1 MLLLCGLVPA
11 VLAVSE
17 CAVILGSL
25 SYDSEDADLDLYLEA
40 RGPRG
45 SALLELS
52 TACTSR
58 ELPRRRNPATRIM
71 LPKWRRFRRGLQ
83 DTQSTRAGALT
94 LIDVLQTGQDGSDA
108 ISDGNARRYRWWRA
122 TLNQHAVQRL
132 TLHIENA
139 DELLA
144 ELTLFV
150 GLVRRSNWIVIDEL
164 NMAYLNAVWLFGV
177 QLVVWIVAL
186 IWVIIQL

>member
-1 MLLLCGLVPA
+1 
-11 VLAVSE
+11 
-17 CAVILGSL
+17 
-25 SYDSEDADLDLYLEA
+25 
-40 RGPRG
+40 
-45 SALLELS
+45 
-52 TACTSR
+52 
-58 ELPRRRNPATRIM
+58 M

-108 ISDGNARRYRWWRA
+108 IGDGNARSYRWRRA
-122 TLNQHAVQRL
+122 TLNQHAIQRL
-132 TLHIENA
+132 TLHIKDA

-164 NMAYLNAVWLFGV
+164 NMAYLNAVWLFGA
-177 QLVVWIVAL
+177 QLLVWIVAL
-186 IWVIIQL
+186 IWGDHLALATSRGPRELASPAYLKCPVV